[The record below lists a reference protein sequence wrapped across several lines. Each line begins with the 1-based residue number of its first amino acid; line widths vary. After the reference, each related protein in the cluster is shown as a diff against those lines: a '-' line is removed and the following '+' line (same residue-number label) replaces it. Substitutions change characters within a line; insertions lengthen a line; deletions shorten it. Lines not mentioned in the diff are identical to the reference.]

1 MGYSSRSETAPGRRR
16 TRLLSGGP
24 SSDARA
30 SPILGRAHSA
40 LWILRQSRTD
50 MDLEQYVRVLRAH
63 WLLIL
68 ASIVVCVGAA
78 AAFAWTRT
86 PIYAARTQ
94 LFVAT
99 GGASADLSQTYQGG
113 LFSQQRV
120 LSYAQIV
127 SSPPVVQA
135 AMAQL
140 GLRESVR
147 KLQGKI
153 SASVPTDTVL
163 INVTVKEQS
172 PQRAKAIAD
181 AVGNQFATFVN
192 RLESRPGEGSSPVK
206 VSVTSQA
213 QLPTEPVSPRK
224 VFYLAFG
231 ALFGLALGIGGA
243 VLREALDDRIRDEDD
258 AAAIASAP
266 VLGSIAEDPDAGR
279 RPLIVV
285 EDPFSVRAE
294 AYRRLRTNI
303 RVLSV
308 DRGARSLVISSA
320 VASEGKTLIAANL
333 GVTFAQAGYRVI
345 LVDSDLRE
353 PNLADVLGLSSTVGL
368 TDVLVDNL
376 PVEAALQTWR
386 LGLPLEV
393 LGSGSQPPPNP
404 SELLSSQRFATVLGI
419 LTDRVDVVILDA
431 PALLPVTD
439 AAILARLTSGMI
451 LVTRPASTLRGQLET
466 ATWSLHAVDEQALGV
481 VLNRVPIR
489 RAAVR
494 HSSGYPSDR
503 READERGF
511 GTDVPLHVPAREG

>member
-1 MGYSSRSETAPGRRR
+1 
-16 TRLLSGGP
+16 
-24 SSDARA
+24 
-30 SPILGRAHSA
+30 
-40 LWILRQSRTD
+40 
-50 MDLEQYVRVLRAH
+50 MDLKQYVRVVRAH
-63 WLLIL
+63 RLLIL
-68 ASIVVCVGAA
+68 ASIFICVGAA
-78 AAFAWTRT
+78 AALAWTRT

-99 GGASADLSQTYQGG
+99 GGAPADLSQTYQGG

-127 SSPPVVQA
+127 DSPPVVQTA
-135 AMAQL
+135 ITQL

-147 KLQGKI
+147 ELQGKI

-163 INVTVKEQS
+163 INVTVQEQS

-181 AVGNQFATFVN
+181 AVGNQFTSFVD
-192 RLESRPGEGSSPVK
+192 RLESRRAESSPVK

-243 VLREALDDRIRDEDD
+243 VLREALDDRVRDEDD

-266 VLGSIAEDPDAGR
+266 VLGSIAEDPDAAR

-333 GVTFAQAGYRVI
+333 GVAFAQAGYSVI
-345 LVDSDLRE
+345 LVDSDLRQ
-353 PNLADVLGLSSTVGL
+353 PNLAEVLGLSSTVGL

-376 PVEAALQTWR
+376 PVESALQTWR

-404 SELLSSQRFATVLGI
+404 SELLSSPRFATVLGI

-451 LVTRPASTLRGQLET
+451 LVTRPASTRRDQLET

-489 RAAVR
+489 RAAGR

-503 READERGF
+503 READERGV